1 MCQRPVIVFDVNET
15 LLDLDAI
22 RPTFVRIFG
31 DPAAMR
37 LWFAGLITY
46 SEALTLAGVYVPF
59 TDIGGA
65 VLRMLAASRGIELGA
80 ADGAELTDRF
90 ASMPPHPEVP
100 AALRRLRGHG
110 FRLCTLTDNTLA
122 ISGRQLAKAGVSDL
136 FERRFSVDETVKRHK
151 PAPEAYHAVAGALG
165 VDPGAICLIACHA
178 WDTLGARAA
187 GWQAALILRDGNAP
201 LDVGP
206 QPNHIGDDLDAIA
219 DQLIERY
226 PDSAAVA
233 GAASGERASAAAS
246 KG

>member
-1 MCQRPVIVFDVNET
+1 VSQRPVIVFDVNET

-22 RPTFVRIFG
+22 RPTFGRLFN
-31 DPAAMR
+31 DPGAMR
-37 LWFAGLITY
+37 LWFASLITY

-65 VLRMLAASRGIELGA
+65 VLRMLAATRGITITH

-100 AALRRLRGHG
+100 AALRRLRDHG
-110 FRLCTLTDNTLA
+110 FRLFTLTDNTLA
-122 ISGRQLAKAGVSDL
+122 ISGRQLEQAGVIDL
-136 FERRFSVDETVKRHK
+136 FERRFSVDETVRRHK
-151 PAPEAYHAVAGALG
+151 PAPEAYRSVASALE
-165 VDPGAICLIACHA
+165 VDPGDICLIAAHV

-206 QPNHIGDDLDAIA
+206 QPNYIGNDLDAIA

-226 PDSAAVA
+226 VESRD
-233 GAASGERASAAAS
+233 RR
-246 KG
+246 